1 MMVCSEA
8 ASPTPCARPPNVLVT
23 ITLFSKANGGLFW
36 WGETRASQI
45 FAMGAQAVSHGVA
58 EEGSPR
64 REPWGK
70 MRHHHK
76 PRQGD
81 RIPAGENFLSP
92 LRGSDCQYR
101 NPRLTPWATFYS
113 CSAAKTHRRIDRH
126 RLCGYLARYAGK

>member
-1 MMVCSEA
+1 MV
-8 ASPTPCARPPNVLVT
+8 
-23 ITLFSKANGGLFW
+23 
-36 WGETRASQI
+36 
-45 FAMGAQAVSHGVA
+45 AQAVSHGVA

-64 REPWGK
+64 RELWGK

-101 NPRLTPWATFYS
+101 NPRLTPWATFHR
-113 CSAAKTHRRIDRH
+113 CSAAICHRSQKLTCDRARLLTSRIEIKSNPLPD
-126 RLCGYLARYAGK
+126 